1 MLKIPRFYIFISY
14 VLQETEN
21 VGGLHDE
28 EDALVDVL
36 EDGGQ
41 GDGADGPAEAP
52 PVLLLVPAAPQR
64 GHGRPQ
70 DDRVEADGNLRRGG
84 SASIFTSILFESS
97 YNSFPSVNY
106 SKFEEKAACH
116 FGIFCFLML
125 LSAKRSF
132 LKLFM

>member
-41 GDGADGPAEAP
+41 GDGADGAAEAP

-97 YNSFPSVNY
+97 YNSFPSENY
-106 SKFEEKAACH
+106 SQRKLLLWN
-116 FGIFCFLML
+116 FLF
-125 LSAKRSF
+125 S
-132 LKLFM
+132 

>member
-14 VLQETEN
+14 VLQKTEN

-41 GDGADGPAEAP
+41 GDGADGAAEAP

-70 DDRVEADGNLRRGG
+70 DDRVEADGNLRRGVPQF
-84 SASIFTSILFESS
+84 IHQYCLNMLTPPNL
-97 YNSFPSVNY
+97 
-106 SKFEEKAACH
+106 H
-116 FGIFCFLML
+116 QQQFGLQK
-125 LSAKRSF
+125 S
-132 LKLFM
+132 LKLIYLCGKFSQFHVRQAECAFSKY

>member
-41 GDGADGPAEAP
+41 GDGADGAAEAP

-70 DDRVEADGNLRRGG
+70 DDRVEADGNLRQGG
-84 SASIFTSILFESS
+84 SASIFTSILFESH
-97 YNSFPSVNY
+97 NVERKLPLQFPL
-106 SKFEEKAACH
+106 CL
-116 FGIFCFLML
+116 C
-125 LSAKRSF
+125 
-132 LKLFM
+132 

>member
-41 GDGADGPAEAP
+41 GDGADGAAEAP

-70 DDRVEADGNLRRGG
+70 DDRVEADGNLRRGV
-84 SASIFTSILFESS
+84 SQFSHQYFL
-97 YNSFPSVNY
+97 
-106 SKFEEKAACH
+106 KAATTAFLQKIIHRESCYC
-116 FGIFCFLML
+116 GIFCFLKL
-125 LSAKRSF
+125 LFTKQEK

>member
-1 MLKIPRFYIFISY
+1 MLKIPRCYIFISY

-52 PVLLLVPAAPQR
+52 PVLLLVSAAPQR

-70 DDRVEADGNLRRGG
+70 DDRVEADGNLQRGVPQF
-84 SASIFTSILFESS
+84 SHQYFL
-97 YNSFPSVNY
+97 
-106 SKFEEKAACH
+106 KAATTA
-116 FGIFCFLML
+116 FLQ
-125 LSAKRSF
+125 
-132 LKLFM
+132 

>member
-1 MLKIPRFYIFISY
+1 MSKIARFYLFISY

-41 GDGADGPAEAP
+41 GDGADGAAEAP

-70 DDRVEADGNLRRGG
+70 DDRVEADGNLRRQGG

-97 YNSFPSVNY
+97 YNSFPSENY
-106 SKFEEKAACH
+106 SQRKLLLWN
-116 FGIFCFLML
+116 FLF
-125 LSAKRSF
+125 S
-132 LKLFM
+132 